1 MTSRHA
7 AVQRARAARHARTHG
22 SHRTVRVLALTLV
35 GVLAFGITGAAAVI
49 KKFDGNVDR
58 VDVSALVGEA
68 PAPSKAPDP
77 DDPNAGQAVNLLI
90 LGSDQRDGVN
100 AQIGGKASGMRSDT
114 TMLVH
119 ISADRTRVEAV
130 SIPRDSLVD
139 IPSCTMSNGRTSKAT
154 HGMFNSA
161 FATGWDMGGDMA
173 SAAACTIRTVAE
185 NTGIQPEHF
194 VVVDFAGFQAMVDA
208 IGGVPICIPT
218 AMTSEDAGLY
228 VQAGNQ
234 TLDGGTALAFARA
247 RKGKGVGDGSDTN
260 RIGNQQRL
268 VAAMVQKVLSQNV
281 LTDVPRLA
289 GFLNAATS
297 SLTVDS
303 GMSTSTMVGLAYNM
317 RTIRGGSITF
327 MTVPWGP
334 APSDPNRVV
343 WLPAADQVWQNIA
356 NDVPALG
363 EATAVAPTTAPTTAA
378 TTAPG
383 TAPTTAPPTAPAS
396 PAVPPPPVEAA
407 PTPAPT
413 KKAGR
418 EAFTADDTTAV
429 CAAE

>member
-7 AVQRARAARHARTHG
+7 APSRPRAVRHARTLH
-22 SHRTVRVLALTLV
+22 SHRVLRVVSLAAV
-35 GVLAFGITGAAAVI
+35 GVVAFGVAGAAATFH
-49 KKFDGNVDR
+49 KFEGNVNR
-58 VDVSALVGEA
+58 VDVSDLVGAA
-68 PAPSKAPDP
+68 PRPSTSPDP
-77 DDPNAGQAVNLLI
+77 DDPNAGQAVNLLV

-100 AQIGGKASGMRSDT
+100 AEIGGEAPGMRSDT

-139 IPSCTMSNGRTSKAT
+139 IPSCTMSNGKTSKAT

-173 SAAACTIRTVAE
+173 SAAACTIRTVAA

-208 IGGVPICIPT
+208 IGGVPICIPND
-218 AMTSEDAGLY
+218 MTSKDAGLD
-228 VQAGNQ
+228 VKAGNQ
-234 TLDGGTALAFARA
+234 TLDGSTALAFARA

-268 VAAMVQKVLSQNV
+268 VAAMVQEVLSKNV
-281 LTDVPRLA
+281 LTDVPKLA

-297 SLTVDS
+297 SLTVDD

-317 RTIRGGSITF
+317 RSIRGGSITF

-343 WLPAADQVWQNIA
+343 WLPAAKQMWQNIA

-363 EATAVAPTTAPTTAA
+363 EPTPTSEPTTAPTTAP
-378 TTAPG
+378 TAPA
-383 TAPTTAPPTAPAS
+383 TETTAPPVQA
-396 PAVPPPPVEAA
+396 E

-418 EAFTADDTTAV
+418 EAFTVDDTTAV
-429 CAAE
+429 CAAG

>member
-1 MTSRHA
+1 VTSRHA
-7 AVQRARAARHARTHG
+7 AVSRPRAARHARTHG
-22 SHRTVRVLALTLV
+22 SHRALRVLTLTLV
-35 GVLAFGITGAAAVI
+35 GVLAFGVTGAAAVF

-58 VDVSALVGEA
+58 VDISALVDPA
-68 PAPSKAPDP
+68 PTPSKAPDP

-139 IPSCTMSNGRTSKAT
+139 IPSCTMSNGKTSKAT

-218 AMTSEDAGLY
+218 AMTSKDAGLY
-228 VQAGNQ
+228 VEAGNQ
-234 TLDGGTALAFARA
+234 TLDGSTALAFARA

-281 LTDVPRLA
+281 LTDVPKLA

-334 APSDPNRVV
+334 APNDPNRVV
-343 WLPAADQVWQNIA
+343 WLPAAEQMWQNIA

-363 EATAVAPTTAPTTAA
+363 EVTPADTPTTAPTDGA
-378 TTAPG
+378 
-383 TAPTTAPPTAPAS
+383 TAPAG
-396 PAVPPPPVEAA
+396 PAATEPPVQAA

-429 CAAE
+429 CAAQ

>member
-1 MTSRHA
+1 M
-7 AVQRARAARHARTHG
+7 
-22 SHRTVRVLALTLV
+22 ALSTV
-35 GVLAFGITGAAAVI
+35 GVLAFGVAGAAATFN
-49 KKFDGNVDR
+49 KLDGNVNR
-58 VDVSALVGEA
+58 VDVSGLVGAA
-68 PAPSKAPDP
+68 PKPSKTPDP
-77 DDPNAGQAVNLLI
+77 DDPNAGQAVNLLV

-100 AQIGGKASGMRSDT
+100 AEIGGEAAGMRSDT

-119 ISADRTRVEAV
+119 ISADRSRVEAV

-139 IPSCTMSNGRTSKAT
+139 IPSCTMSNGKTSKAT

-173 SAAACTIRTVAE
+173 SAAACTIRTVAA

-194 VVVDFAGFQAMVDA
+194 VVVDFAGFQSMVDA
-208 IGGVPICIPT
+208 IGGVPICIPND
-218 AMTSEDAGLY
+218 MTSKDAGLS
-228 VQAGNQ
+228 VKAGNQ
-234 TLDGGTALAFARA
+234 TLDGSTALAFARA

-268 VAAMVQKVLSQNV
+268 VAAMVQEVLSKNV
-281 LTDVPRLA
+281 LTDVPKLA

-297 SLTVDS
+297 SLTVDD
-303 GMSTSTMVGLAYNM
+303 GLSTSTMVGLAYNM
-317 RTIRGGSITF
+317 RAIRGGSITF

-343 WLPAADQVWQNIA
+343 WLPAAQQMWENIA
-356 NDVPALG
+356 NDLPALG
-363 EATAVAPTTAPTTAA
+363 QAAPVETTAPTAPATTAPTTAPTDAA
-378 TTAPG
+378 
-383 TAPTTAPPTAPAS
+383 TAPPVQA
-396 PAVPPPPVEAA
+396 E

-418 EAFTADDTTAV
+418 EAFNLDDTTAV
-429 CAAE
+429 CDAG